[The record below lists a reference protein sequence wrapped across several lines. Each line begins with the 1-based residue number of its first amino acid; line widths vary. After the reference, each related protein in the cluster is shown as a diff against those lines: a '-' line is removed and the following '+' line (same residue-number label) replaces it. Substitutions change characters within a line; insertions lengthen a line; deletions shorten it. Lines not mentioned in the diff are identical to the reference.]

1 MSSSTVSMSLKK
13 LAVCACSILPLPFSS
28 WVLPGQRPGLYF
40 SGLCLPKAASTSS
53 FLIRAVGS
61 PRSLRF
67 CSSVPS
73 PIMPGW
79 ETSAFLLGSLGTAG
93 LFVISNTP
101 RRLLL
106 EARRLRWCENQA
118 CTCLRQIRIR
128 IGFARQGD
136 QRFREGIAH
145 FIGIALVRH
154 DDRCSCLN
162 IGQCTELVCADG
174 RQHSD
179 DRLFRTR
186 ACQFFGRILAHEAE
200 TVREQEHTYDD
211 STYSCPQ
218 RGFYDFPIDFHWAL
232 LLFEIKYCTPPNRGE
247 SEQNCSLPVAPHS
260 SIRSHSFRQ
269 SPIEMSKMIETLLL

>member
-1 MSSSTVSMSLKK
+1 MRKS
-13 LAVCACSILPLPFSS
+13 
-28 WVLPGQRPGLYF
+28 LYF
-40 SGLCLPKAASTSS
+40 LGLCLPKAASTSF
-53 FLIRAVGS
+53 FLIRAAGS

-79 ETSAFLLGSLGTAG
+79 ATSAFLLASLGTAG

-106 EARRLRWCENQA
+106 EARCLRRCENQA
-118 CTCLRQIRIR
+118 RTCLGQVRIR

-136 QRFREGIAH
+136 QGFREGIAH
-145 FIGIALVRH
+145 FIGIVLVCH
-154 DDRCSCLN
+154 DDRCSCGN
-162 IGQCTELVCADG
+162 IRQCTELVCADG

-186 ACQFFGRILAHEAE
+186 ACQFFGRIPAHEAE
-200 TVREQEHTYDD
+200 TVREQEHTYNY
-211 STYSCPQ
+211 STHSGPQ

-232 LLFEIKYCTPPNRGE
+232 LLFEIKYCTHTNRGE
-247 SEQNCSLPVAPHS
+247 SEQNCSLSSRAAFIYKESFVPAVANRDEQDDQEYC
-260 SIRSHSFRQ
+260 RSLC
-269 SPIEMSKMIETLLL
+269 E

>member
-1 MSSSTVSMSLKK
+1 MAVKVEVHQHAVDYGKRALKDHSQQPGCPIPSITSPPTATTRPLLLWAL
-13 LAVCACSILPLPFSS
+13 LAEGGIHLIFFDSGRRVTALIEILLF
-28 WVLPGQRPGLYF
+28 
-40 SGLCLPKAASTSS
+40 
-53 FLIRAVGS
+53 
-61 PRSLRF
+61 
-67 CSSVPS
+67 VPS

-79 ETSAFLLGSLGTAG
+79 ETSAFLLTSVGTAG

-106 EARRLRWCENQA
+106 EARCLRWCENQA
-118 CTCLRQIRIR
+118 CTCLGQIRIR

-136 QRFREGIAH
+136 QCLREGIAH

-162 IGQCTELVCADG
+162 IRQCTELVCADG

-200 TVREQEHTYDD
+200 TVREQEHTYNH
-211 STYSCPQ
+211 STPLRSTE
-218 RGFYDFPIDFHWAL
+218 PISPSQL
-232 LLFEIKYCTPPNRGE
+232 ILIGR
-247 SEQNCSLPVAPHS
+247 S
-260 SIRSHSFRQ
+260 S
-269 SPIEMSKMIETLLL
+269 